1 MALLGHPKFSWRHS
15 KLASDILAEKRD
27 VVEASVLL
35 AHSRQIFR
43 RDAKSA
49 ADIKIPVKLV
59 QLADDNSYF
68 VWVNEGGKATKHT
81 VTVGEY
87 TDYYQAGTVTIN
99 DLLDAQTL
107 YQQSHDQF
115 VEAFA
120 QYEIK
125 KREYLQATG
134 R

>member
-1 MALLGHPKFSWRHS
+1 MATVSIPITGWWGGSHALKRQ
-15 KLASDILAEKRD
+15 KMQVTAAENER
-27 VVEASVLL
+27 
-35 AHSRQIFR
+35 
-43 RDAKSA
+43 
-49 ADIKIPVKLV
+49 ADQSEMLKIRMHR
-59 QLADDNSYF
+59 A
-68 VWVNEGGKATKHT
+68 W
-81 VTVGEY
+81 
-87 TDYYQAGTVTIN
+87 N

-125 KREYLQATG
+125 KANICRPPADKPRNFIPTKREAHLDDAPLSLSLS